1 MTFSQAIQSVF
12 ANYKSIKGR
21 ATRSEY
27 WYWILFTVIVRLVTA
42 IPVIMMAMVTPDW
55 SMLVPFFL
63 AALAISLFLW
73 LLTIAVAIRRLH
85 DQGLNGYFYLLF
97 LIPSIG
103 SLIELVMMLQPSQK
117 TVNEWG
123 APVVTA

>member
-27 WYWILFTVIVRLVTA
+27 WYWILFTVIVRLLTV

-85 DQGLNGYFYLLF
+85 DQGLNGYFYFLF

-123 APVVTA
+123 APAVAA

>member
-1 MTFSQAIQSVF
+1 MTFSQAIQTVF
-12 ANYKSIKGR
+12 ANHKSIKGR

-123 APVVTA
+123 APAVTA